1 MKADIHAAIKKP
13 ENQVNSNQEEAWQF
27 CIVRKTHEE
36 LTFYMFCFIKV

>member
-27 CIVRKTHEE
+27 CIVRRNKHMRNS
-36 LTFYMFCFIKV
+36 LFICSVL